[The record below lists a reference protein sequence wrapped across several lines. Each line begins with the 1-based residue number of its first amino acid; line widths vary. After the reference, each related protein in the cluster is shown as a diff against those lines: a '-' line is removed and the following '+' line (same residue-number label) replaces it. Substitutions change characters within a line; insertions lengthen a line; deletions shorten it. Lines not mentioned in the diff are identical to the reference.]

1 MTVDDLE
8 FREFY
13 AAQYTR
19 LCWLGLLLTGDQAE
33 AEELAQ
39 EALVRTWWRWALHRP
54 DDPAAY
60 ARKVLVNRH
69 RSLLRR
75 GRGGVAV
82 PGQDQDRAG
91 PAPGDEQAMVLWQ
104 AGQGLPPRQR
114 AVPPSAVPTG
124 SPGPQSTAPS
134 TSSSTDGPAAAGPWP
149 PGARWP
155 WSSPWPWSWASPAC
169 SPAARSCRRPR
180 RLRAGCC
187 RCPPAVSRSPYRPA
201 GPT

>member
-104 AGQGLPPRQR
+104 AVRGPPARRRAVLVLRFHEDLTEAEVARLLGLPLGTVKSLAHRGLAR
-114 AVPPSAVPTG
+114 LRDRLG
-124 SPGPQSTAPS
+124 SPDLDPTTSTLRE
-134 TSSSTDGPAAAGPWP
+134 
-149 PGARWP
+149 AR
-155 WSSPWPWSWASPAC
+155 
-169 SPAARSCRRPR
+169 
-180 RLRAGCC
+180 
-187 RCPPAVSRSPYRPA
+187 
-201 GPT
+201 